1 MVISAQFPTTP
12 PGNSPDGPLT
22 SPFIPSPVKLYGGR
36 PRVSAPHRSPRGT
49 RDLQKQPEWRAAKL
63 RKARQEAEAVERAL
77 AEMQQEFKAKQK
89 QKLQNTVH
97 SFVRGAMQ
105 DGTPLQEILDAMF
118 SINED
123 DPHITA
129 SVLRGKGDLFATHQ
143 IADLVAR
150 EGKIIQELLTRESGA
165 KVSELLSSFDMK
177 GLADKLRTAAPTLW
191 SILAAVSTA
200 TDDEG
205 ESKRRD
211 RSMVFTT
218 DCAMTSLLR
227 SQKANNFQA
236 VIALFL
242 LGSGAAKREIE
253 VFAHAGISLSYKSVM
268 N

>member
-36 PRVSAPHRSPRGT
+36 PRFLQLLPAILQMSSCMEDARVFLLLTVALVEHEICRSNQSGEQLSFEKHDRG
-49 RDLQKQPEWRAAKL
+49 QKQSREL
-63 RKARQEAEAVERAL
+63 
-77 AEMQQEFKAKQK
+77 
-89 QKLQNTVH
+89 H

-143 IADLVAR
+143 IADLVAQ
-150 EGKIIQELLTRESGA
+150 GKIIQELLTRESGA

-177 GLADKLRTAAPTLW
+177 GVADKLRTAAPTLW

-211 RSMVFTT
+211 RSLVFTT
-218 DCAMTSLLR
+218 VCAMTSLLR